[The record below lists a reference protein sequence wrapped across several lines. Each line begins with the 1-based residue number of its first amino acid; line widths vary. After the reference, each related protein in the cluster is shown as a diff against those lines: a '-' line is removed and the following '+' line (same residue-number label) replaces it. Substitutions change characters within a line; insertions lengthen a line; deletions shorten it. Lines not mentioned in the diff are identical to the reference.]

1 MHARVAR
8 ARVALALAIAL
19 SACAT
24 RQSEHYEALRARLEP
39 GAPARPEADDPLA
52 GRTELTR
59 AGLVELVLARN
70 PDVAA
75 AAAAARAAL
84 ERFPQETALADPM
97 FGYATRPR
105 SFSSSEVDPAN
116 DFELSQAVPFPG
128 KLALRGE
135 RALAEADAAATNVD
149 VTRLRLAALASQLFD
164 AYWRAERARETN
176 AEQRALLDEAHAAA
190 LARYSSGTGAL
201 SDALGAETER
211 AMLLH
216 GQIELES
223 ERTILA
229 ERISTLLHRPLGQ
242 ALPAPPRELEPVR
255 SAHELDPAALLSR
268 ALEQRPELRAIAA
281 EVRAREAEVAL
292 ARREFWP
299 DFTLRAGYEGTWQE
313 DPLKPVVGVELNLPL
328 QLGRRRAALAEA
340 DARLARDQSRA
351 RRLEDR
357 VRLEVATSVER
368 LRESQHLLEL
378 SEERLLPAARD
389 RAAAARASFS
399 SGRTSLLEL
408 LDAERALR
416 AAQQSAFEARAG
428 LSTRRAELARAVGD
442 LPGGLEGTP

>member
-1 MHARVAR
+1 MYARLGR
-8 ARVALALAIAL
+8 ARVALALALAL

-24 RQSEHYEALRARLEP
+24 RQSEHYDALRARLETAP
-39 GAPARPEADDPLA
+39 PARAGGDDPFA
-52 GRTELTR
+52 GSAELTR

-70 PDVAA
+70 PDVATA
-75 AAAAARAAL
+75 TAAARAAL
-84 ERFPQETALADPM
+84 ARYPQETALADPM
-97 FGYATRPR
+97 FGYAARPA

-135 RALAEADAAATNVD
+135 RALAEADAAATDVD
-149 VTRLRLAALASQLFD
+149 ATRLRLAALASQLFD
-164 AYWRAERARETN
+164 AYWLAERALETN
-176 AEQRALLDEAHAAA
+176 AEQQALIDQAHAAA
-190 LARYSSGTGAL
+190 LARYSTGTGTL

-216 GQIELES
+216 RQIELES

-229 ERISTLLHRPLGQ
+229 ERISTLLHRPPGR
-242 ALPAPPRELEPVR
+242 ALPAPPRELEPVV
-255 SAHELDPAALLSR
+255 SAHELDPAVLLTR
-268 ALEQRPELRAIAA
+268 ALEQRPELRALAA

-299 DFTLRAGYEGTWQE
+299 DFTVRAGYEGSWQE

-340 DARLARDQSRA
+340 DARLAREQSRA

-389 RAAAARASFS
+389 RAAAARASFT
-399 SGRTSLLEL
+399 SGRTSFLEL

-428 LSTRRAELARAVGD
+428 LSSRRAELARVVGD
-442 LPGGLEGTP
+442 LPIGGEELP